1 MARQKDYTKGCVKE
15 ELKRLK
21 KADETLSLAK
31 QARNLNQLALEGKLD
46 KVYCR
51 EDVLTAIKKVLLRKN
66 KANVLLTGPA
76 GCGKTAIAEALASM
90 IAVSAIEWRVECEK
104 AKAEC
109 TKDEYTGELIG
120 YVEPTRPLFSDIIIY
135 DLSLNSM
142 LAGTQYRGQFEERL
156 QKMLAECSQHDNVVL
171 FIDEIHQINALGRCG
186 EGEPTFGQILKPAL
200 ARGDI
205 RVIGATTTEESRI
218 LKQDKALSRRFTEV
232 LVPQVVGE
240 DAIKIADKVLQDYAG
255 YHKMGMQNISPAN
268 LVHLVKTA
276 LPNSVFPNN
285 IIDIIDETM
294 AGARVD
300 GYTEI
305 SMEHILATVARW
317 EQVAK
322 HNLQSQ
328 IGF

>member
-1 MARQKDYTKGCVKE
+1 MARQKDYTASCVKE

-21 KADETLSLAK
+21 KADEVLSLAK

-51 EDVLTAIKKVLLRKN
+51 EDILTAIKKVLLRKN

-90 IAVSAIEWRVECEK
+90 IATSAVEWRVECEK
-104 AKAEC
+104 AKAQC
-109 TKDEYTGELIG
+109 TKDECGELVG
-120 YVEPTRPLFSDIIIY
+120 YVEPTRPLFSNIIIY

-142 LAGTQYRGQFEERL
+142 LAGTQYRGQFEARL
-156 QKMLAECSQHDNVVL
+156 QQMLAECSQYNNVVL
-171 FIDEIHQINALGRCG
+171 FIDEIHQINALGRCS

-240 DAIKIADKVLQDYAG
+240 DAIKIADKVLQDYAE
-255 YHKMGMQNISPAN
+255 YHKIGMQNINPA
-268 LVHLVKTA
+268 HLVQLVTTA

-300 GYTEI
+300 GYTAV

-322 HNLQSQ
+322 HNLQPQ

>member
-1 MARQKDYTKGCVKE
+1 MARQKDYTKSCVKDE
-15 ELKRLK
+15 LARLKR
-21 KADETLSLAK
+21 ADERLSLAK

-51 EDVLTAIKKVLLRKN
+51 NEVISAIKKVLLRKN

-90 IAVSAIEWRVECEK
+90 IAKSAVEWRVECEK
-104 AKAEC
+104 AKAQC
-109 TKDEYTGELIG
+109 QRDEYTGELID

-156 QKMLAECSQHDNVVL
+156 QKMLQECSQHSNVVL
-171 FIDEIHQINALGRCG
+171 FIDEIHQINALGRCS

-205 RVIGATTTEESRI
+205 RVIGATTTEESHI
-218 LKQDKALSRRFTEV
+218 LKKDKALSRRFTEV

-240 DAIKIADKVLQDYAG
+240 DAIKIADKVLQDYAE
-255 YHKMGMQNISPAN
+255 YHKMIVRDINPAE
-268 LVHLVKTA
+268 LVQQVITA
-276 LPNSVFPNN
+276 LPKSVFPNN

-300 GYTEI
+300 GYAEI
-305 SMEHILATVARW
+305 TMEHILSTVARW

-322 HNLQSQ
+322 HNLQPH